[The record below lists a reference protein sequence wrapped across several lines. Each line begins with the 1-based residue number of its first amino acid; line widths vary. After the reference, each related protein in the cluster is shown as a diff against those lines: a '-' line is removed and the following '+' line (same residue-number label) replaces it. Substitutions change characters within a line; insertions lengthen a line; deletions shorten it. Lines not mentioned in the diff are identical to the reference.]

1 MTHKTSGMLLR
12 EERERQGFDINVVG
26 RRLRIRSDILRS
38 IESGD
43 FSNIPPRG
51 YARNMVNAYARFLG
65 LNPSDIV
72 NRFLEEAY
80 ADQLDR
86 GARRNFPGRRG
97 ESLYSTAQSVR
108 GANQAPN
115 PRYEHRFASSG
126 VASASIPK
134 RRSPLG
140 RDLYDDRTRFARGDY
155 GLYGSS
161 RRVAPVEGDDRRD
174 VGAYQKSEM
183 GQSFL
188 SEAPSRWPHK
198 RHGRSIK
205 TPTPFSFSNLSGLS
219 DGIKRLNWPLLLGV
233 IALVVVVIIV
243 VSLFFGRSRPRTDDL
258 AAIPITGIA
267 DTTSQED
274 EQSAP
279 ELSQAA
285 TTPRVPTSITITYG
299 VATVD
304 ATSKVTIT
312 EDKKKLKPETLKGPV
327 SKDVE
332 LTSGSWTIE
341 TPSPINLKLTVDGKP
356 VSLKSSK
363 SGVYSY
369 TVNFDEYIKQWKK
382 DHGLS
387 DSSDSSASDG
397 STSSAS
403 NTRGDTQT
411 STKQQDSS
419 KKSQSQATQQSS
431 TKQQQSR
438 SKQPQTTKK
447 QTSSS
452 AHTNSRE
459 RSQ

>member
-65 LNPSDIV
+65 LNPTDIV

-86 GARRNFPGRRG
+86 GARRNFPSRRAD
-97 ESLYSTAQSVR
+97 SLYSATSPSRVNDQAATAR
-108 GANQAPN
+108 D
-115 PRYEHRFASSG
+115 HRFT
-126 VASASIPK
+126 SANTHQTSIPK

-161 RRVAPVEGDDRRD
+161 RRISPVEGDERHDI
-174 VGAYQKSEM
+174 GAYQRSDM
-183 GQSFL
+183 PQSFL
-188 SEAPSRWPHK
+188 SDAPSRWPHK
-198 RHGRSIK
+198 RHARSVK

-243 VSLFFGRSRPRTDDL
+243 VSLFFGRPRQHADDL

-267 DTTSQED
+267 DTTSQQD
-274 EQSAP
+274 EQSAQDT
-279 ELSQAA
+279 SQA
-285 TTPRVPTSITITYG
+285 TPRIPSSITITYG

-312 EDKKKLKPETLKGPV
+312 EGKKKSKTETLKGPI

-341 TPSPINLKLTVDGKP
+341 TPSPINLKVTVDGKP

-363 SGVYSY
+363 RGVYSY
-369 TVNFDEYIKQWKK
+369 TVDFDDYIKQWKK
-382 DHGLS
+382 DHGIT
-387 DSSDSSASDG
+387 DSSDSSSRASDNQDDAQ
-397 STSSAS
+397 SSS
-403 NTRGDTQT
+403 
-411 STKQQDSS
+411 KQQESS
-419 KKSQSQATQQSS
+419 KKTTTQNSSQSSSKKEQSV
-431 TKQQQSR
+431 
-438 SKQPQTTKK
+438 KK
-447 QTSSS
+447 QSNSTARTS
-452 AHTNSRE
+452 SRE